1 MGRVI
6 AFKNN
11 TNVVVPEVVEYF
23 ESMAAKARSGRVRGW
38 MGVADFENGKPR
50 SVALGTFAEDP
61 TRAVKAAEKWVE
73 VLREKLGPGEKNEVS
88 VQDYVPARLRTA
100 MRGR

>member
-1 MGRVI
+1 M
-6 AFKNN
+6 
-11 TNVVVPEVVEYF
+11 
-23 ESMAAKARSGRVRGW
+23 ES
-38 MGVADFENGKPR
+38 GKPR

-61 TRAVKAAEKWVE
+61 ARAARGLE
-73 VLREKLGPGEKNEVS
+73 VLRAKLSAGEKNQVS